1 MTNPS
6 YIVLN
11 GRAYVWHELLRM
23 RREQLNAIVQAKQL
37 TLFEVKEDAR
47 PAIHRT
53 AAGRYLEPSL
63 FSILENG

>member
-6 YIVLN
+6 YIVVD
-11 GRAYVWHELLRM
+11 GRAYAWRERLRM

-47 PAIHRT
+47 LAIHRT

-63 FSILENG
+63 FSLLDFE